1 MKTLVTIG
9 RGGTGKSSFTALM
22 AKALIEANQAPIL
35 LVDADPD
42 QNLAEMLGVDLKEAG
57 KSTIADLIVST
68 FIKGGGTTVG
78 VPPTQRIESRIWEN
92 GLYESKNFDFMAVGT
107 KWVEGCYCMPNSAL
121 KGALESLT
129 KTYKYV
135 LIDSPAGLENL
146 NRRITSNVNDVFD
159 ILDHSKKSQDHVRR
173 AYKIAKEV
181 DMQFENFYIVGG
193 YRFPAEL
200 GKQAEDDLKFKY
212 LGKIEADDELDEYVL
227 DGKSLLDLSKDNKA
241 YLSVK
246 KILQSL
252 GYLIIPESFTQFFG
266 NLAYLYLHR
275 DFCLRN
281 LERFKK
287 TVIQHSRKPLQRF
300 PN

>member
-1 MKTLVTIG
+1 MKTLVTVG

-22 AKALIEANQAPIL
+22 AKCFIEAGASPLL

-68 FIKGGGTTVG
+68 FIEQGGTTVG
-78 VPPTQRIESRIWEN
+78 IPPTQRIESRIWEN
-92 GLYESKNFDFMAVGT
+92 GLYESKNFDFLAVGT

-129 KTYKYV
+129 KNYKFV
-135 LIDSPAGLENL
+135 LVDSPAGLENL
-146 NRRITSNVNDVFD
+146 NRRITSEVNDIFD

-181 DMQFENFYIVGG
+181 DMKFENFYIVGG

-200 GKQAEDDLKFKY
+200 GEQAEADLKFKY
-212 LGKIEADDELDEYVL
+212 LGKILADDQLDEYVL
-227 DGKSLLDLSKDNKA
+227 DGKNLLDLPNDNIA

-246 KILQSL
+246 EILSKL
-252 GYLIIPESFTQFFG
+252 GYL
-266 NLAYLYLHR
+266 
-275 DFCLRN
+275 
-281 LERFKK
+281 
-287 TVIQHSRKPLQRF
+287 
-300 PN
+300 

>member
-1 MKTLVTIG
+1 MKTLVTVG

-22 AKALIEANQAPIL
+22 AKSLIDTGQSPLL

-42 QNLAEMLGVDLKEAG
+42 QNLGEMLGIDLKEAG

-68 FIKGGGTTVG
+68 FIEQGGTTVG

-92 GLYESKNFDFMAVGT
+92 GLYESKNFDFLAVGT

-129 KTYKYV
+129 KNYKYV
-135 LIDSPAGLENL
+135 LVDSPAGLENL
-146 NRRITSNVNDVFD
+146 NRRITSEVNDIFD

-181 DMQFENFYIVGG
+181 DMKFDNFYLIGG
-193 YRFPAEL
+193 YRFPVEL
-200 GKQAEDDLKFKY
+200 GKQAEADLKFKY
-212 LGKIEADDELDEYVL
+212 LGKIEADDQLDEFVL
-227 DGKSLLDLSKDNKA
+227 NGKSLLDLPSGNKA

-246 KILQSL
+246 AIMKTL
-252 GYLIIPESFTQFFG
+252 GYL
-266 NLAYLYLHR
+266 
-275 DFCLRN
+275 
-281 LERFKK
+281 
-287 TVIQHSRKPLQRF
+287 
-300 PN
+300 

>member
-1 MKTLVTIG
+1 LKTLVTIG

-22 AKALIEANQAPIL
+22 AKALIEANQSPIL

-92 GLYESKNFDFMAVGT
+92 GLYESPKFDFMAVGT

-146 NRRITSNVNDVFD
+146 NRRITSNVNDIFD

-193 YRFPAEL
+193 YRFPSEL
-200 GKQAEDDLKFKY
+200 GKKAEEELQFKY
-212 LGKIEADDELDEYVL
+212 LGKIDADEQLDEYVL
-227 DGKSLLDLSKDNKA
+227 EGKNLLELSNGNKA

-252 GYLIIPESFTQFFG
+252 GYI
-266 NLAYLYLHR
+266 
-275 DFCLRN
+275 
-281 LERFKK
+281 
-287 TVIQHSRKPLQRF
+287 
-300 PN
+300 